1 MKIARATP
9 EDINA
14 LCDLAFAVD
23 AINAGSIPPAE
34 GGEEDEWEH
43 IGAGNLLNIL
53 HDDTPA
59 SLQKESLDICR
70 RCLIRLLEI
79 AESAHI
85 TRAAGNLEAV
95 FLPSNRIINLE
106 AGTLETHPSIDQGWA
121 DTARLDWLAA
131 QEDIDIT
138 LGDVINLKQPDLR
151 TAIDIAMQACIT
163 AVAIK
168 FTAHFEEM
176 VARGEAERLP
186 DGRYQIFEKAT

>member
-23 AINAGSIPPAE
+23 AITAGSIPPAE
-34 GGEEDEWEH
+34 AGEDDEWEY

-70 RCLIRLLEI
+70 RCLLHLLEI

-85 TRAAGNLEAV
+85 IRAAGNLEAV
-95 FLPSNRIINLE
+95 FLPSNRIIDLE
-106 AGTLETHPSIDQGWA
+106 ADTLETHPSIDQGWA
-121 DTARLDWLAA
+121 DTARLGWLDT
-131 QEDIDIT
+131 QDDISIT
-138 LGDVINLKQPDLR
+138 LGNAINLKLPDLR
-151 TAIDIAMQACIT
+151 TATDAAMQAQ
-163 AVAIK
+163 AA
-168 FTAHFEEM
+168 
-176 VARGEAERLP
+176 EAKE
-186 DGRYQIFEKAT
+186 